1 MGVTTTPSN
10 QVWGG
15 HRSQEA
21 TPHNGQTGANGC
33 GAPSRWAGGGGGGGL
48 AVGGHAV
55 PTLLLLQLLQPLQRG
70 PQGQVPLVAGPEQ
83 PQQVAGAGAAARVV
97 HQRAGRRLP
106 VRPDLKPLPLSEE
119 ETRRSQGDQGTGA
132 CVLTVRGDPDLGSG
146 HRFRLRI

>member
-1 MGVTTTPSN
+1 MGK
-10 QVWGG
+10 QVQTAAAPRVDGQG
-15 HRSQEA
+15 AAGASRS
-21 TPHNGQTGANGC
+21 PD
-33 GAPSRWAGGGGGGGL
+33 GGGGGL

-70 PQGQVPLVAGPEQ
+70 PQGQVPLVADPEQ

-132 CVLTVRGDPDLGSG
+132 CVLTVGGDPDLGSG